1 MSEEVRDKIL
11 RIALQN
17 AQDHG
22 KTQDKIVLGKILG
35 TEPTLRTQVKEIM
48 PIIIEIVNSVNNMS
62 SDQIKRHIQDRFP
75 DLLLEKPKKQE
86 EREGLPPLEGAEQGK
101 VVTRFPPEPNGY
113 PHIGHAKAAII
124 DEEYAKMYGGKANPK
139 I

>member
-75 DLLLEKPKKQE
+75 DLLLEKPKNKKKE
-86 EREGLPPLEGAEQGK
+86 KDFPLLK
-101 VVTRFPPEPNGY
+101 VQS
-113 PHIGHAKAAII
+113 KAR
-124 DEEYAKMYGGKANPK
+124 
-139 I
+139 